1 MNDGSEELA
10 LAESNVFEITSLRA
24 KLKIAKAQ
32 NQSDGYT
39 QANEAFALLRE
50 ARDLLG
56 IVFDTQLHEQI
67 QTLIKKI
74 DAFYPQA
81 KEK

>member
-1 MNDGSEELA
+1 MNDGSETQELFH
-10 LAESNVFEITSLRA
+10 SNVFEIASLRA

-50 ARDLLG
+50 ARDLLE

-67 QTLIKKI
+67 QSLVKRI
-74 DAFYPQA
+74 DEFYPQGD
-81 KEK
+81 